1 MPNAANFVVRSPAKQ
16 GDLFRAALSR
26 PKAIGLIDGYF
37 EGVPSVWHKEI
48 LWALSQGIA
57 VFGSASMGA
66 LRAAELDTFGMVG
79 IGCIYE
85 WYRNGILEDD
95 DEVAVIHGP
104 KETGF
109 LPLSEPMVNIRSTCQ
124 AAVRN
129 GLLKR
134 QTAEATIAA
143 AKRLHY
149 RDRRWETVIAAA
161 KTQDSA
167 TRELQEFSRWIDTG
181 RVDQKRLDAE
191 ALIAR
196 VLSFTQESRQPK
208 TANFRFEWTDLWDR
222 VAQEWMNDDV
232 FPESADHVSMSAV
245 IDELRL
251 EPERYR
257 ALRSRALVRSV
268 LLGEA
273 DRQRV
278 AADRDARR
286 QYLARLREALGLM
299 RKADLDAWAERNMV
313 NAEDL
318 ELLMDEEAQIQAV
331 SSPLARA
338 LDPHILSILRL
349 DDSYAAAHER
359 ARVKQNV
366 LKGDTAA
373 EDLPPPLLLSW
384 FFGQKLRQSIP
395 ADLDTYI
402 EELGFTSR
410 EKFYRLLAAEYLYLH
425 KGNDGEGS

>member
-66 LRAAELDTFGMVG
+66 LRAAELDVFGMVG
-79 IGCIYE
+79 IGRVYE
-85 WYRNGILEDD
+85 WYRDGILEDD

-124 AAVRN
+124 AAVGN

-134 QTAEATIAA
+134 QTAEPIIAA
-143 AKRLHY
+143 AKRLYY

-161 KTQDSA
+161 KTDDSGSY
-167 TRELQEFSRWIDTG
+167 ELQELKRWIELV

-196 VLSFTQESRQPK
+196 VLSFTQEPRQPK
-208 TANFRFEWTDLWDR
+208 TTNFRFEWTDLWDR

-268 LLGEA
+268 LLREA

-278 AADRDARR
+278 TTHPGARR

-299 RKADLDAWAERNMV
+299 RKADLDAWADRNMV

-318 ELLMDEEAQIQAV
+318 ELLMDEEAQIQSV
-331 SSPLARA
+331 SSPRARA
-338 LDPHILSILRL
+338 LDPHIVSILRL

-359 ARVKQNV
+359 ARMKQNV

-395 ADLDTYI
+395 ADLDAYI
-402 EELGFTSR
+402 EELGIASR

-425 KGNDGEGS
+425 KGSDGEGS